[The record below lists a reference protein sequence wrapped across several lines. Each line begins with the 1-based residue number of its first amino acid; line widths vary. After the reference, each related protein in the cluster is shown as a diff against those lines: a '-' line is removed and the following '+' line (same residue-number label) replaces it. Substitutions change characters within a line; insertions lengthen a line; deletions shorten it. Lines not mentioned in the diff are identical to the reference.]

1 MLFRIMYALIMK
13 VGTFLGKSSLLTR
26 GARHCE
32 RLQLENVVS
41 ESPHSRVP
49 VEGQSLPRPL

>member
-1 MLFRIMYALIMK
+1 MYALIMK

-41 ESPHSRVP
+41 GSPHSRVP